1 MRQGEIKRVK
11 KINKYIIVSFNPM
24 QYFNAYSYNY
34 RVRFSHQHT
43 RTFRG
48 IKRPGTG
55 RRDEQGCLGQKH
67 NQSNIIPV
75 T

>member
-1 MRQGEIKRVK
+1 
-11 KINKYIIVSFNPM
+11 M

-43 RTFRG
+43 RTFRA

-75 T
+75 TCVLEIMKAIWCNQILFG